1 MKTLE
6 FRNEVTQNCA
16 KNKACGTKLKFDSS
30 SFEKHFLSIFPFSL
44 HFLFI
49 FSFSFHFFTTCAAL
63 WRVVPNKLTKQTVH
77 LCTLRGAP
85 VVYARLCIS
94 LVFIC
99 PAMNWMIGSL
109 ASDRAVQM
117 QLTINAPD
125 HEEPGKSQRK
135 NC

>member
-1 MKTLE
+1 MRKSKE
-6 FRNEVTQNCA
+6 R
-16 KNKACGTKLKFDSS
+16 
-30 SFEKHFLSIFPFSL
+30 ISL
-44 HFLFI
+44 HFLI
-49 FSFSFHFFTTCAAL
+49 FSPFPHYLSISIPIPHSLSISSSFSHSLSILSQPGWQACTTCAAL
-63 WRVVPNKLTKQTVH
+63 WRVVPKKLTKETVH